1 MDSNNVSLR
10 EFIEK
15 NHILLSTT
23 AVLVAIV
30 AFLGTLPIKWLN
42 YVLSFILIA
51 GIIIVWREV
60 QSQIPKKA
68 KGSLFLFRYVLLWS
82 FGGFILYWLIEFR
95 EIWHMFLFIPI
106 FSLSL
111 YMTIDSIKPLFRFKI
126 FSKIFGSESNK
137 TELQKVLW
145 GIFVAIAVII
155 SLNITAI
162 FTGPLNLILDVVK
175 DKLP

>member
-15 NHILLSTT
+15 NHILLSTI
-23 AVLVAIV
+23 AILVAIV

-42 YVLSFILIA
+42 YALSFILIA
-51 GIIIVWREV
+51 GIIIVWREI
-60 QSQIPKKA
+60 QSQIPKKT

-106 FSLSL
+106 FLLSFYVML
-111 YMTIDSIKPLFRFKI
+111 GSIDPLLRFKI
-126 FSKIFGSESNK
+126 ISKIFGSRDSRSN
-137 TELQKVLW
+137 TQSIIW
-145 GIFVAIAVII
+145 GIFIVVAVII
-155 SLNITAI
+155 SLNIAVK
-162 FTGPLNLILDVVK
+162 FTGPLNLILDVIK

>member
-1 MDSNNVSLR
+1 MDSDNVSLR

-15 NHILLSTT
+15 NHILLSTI

-30 AFLGTLPIKWLN
+30 AFLGTLPIGWLN

-51 GIIIVWREV
+51 GVIIVWREI
-60 QSQIPKKA
+60 QSQVPKKT

-95 EIWHMFLFIPI
+95 EIWHMFLFVPI
-106 FSLSL
+106 FLLSF
-111 YMTIDSIKPLFRFKI
+111 YIMIGSIKPLFKFKI
-126 FSKIFGSESNK
+126 ISKIFGSENNK

-145 GIFVAIAVII
+145 GIFVVIAVII
-155 SLNITAI
+155 SLNITSV
-162 FTGPLNLILDVVK
+162 FTGPLNLLLDVIK